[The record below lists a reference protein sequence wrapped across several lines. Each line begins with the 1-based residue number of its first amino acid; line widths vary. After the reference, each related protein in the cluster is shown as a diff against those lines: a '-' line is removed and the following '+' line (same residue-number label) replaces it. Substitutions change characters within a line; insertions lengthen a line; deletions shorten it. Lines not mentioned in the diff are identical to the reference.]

1 MQDYNNLH
9 VLLKRQLHSSH
20 IEDNN
25 RNNRAVV
32 VIKSQPY
39 LSGTDLPDKLAP
51 SGSLGC
57 KKSAPVSS
65 GPGGRH
71 QQNAPVWTQHHWP
84 TGVWNPDL
92 TGDQEL
98 NNLVSRD
105 SNFMSS
111 PQILQITDSTAHHQI
126 QSAHHKWSPVW
137 VNNNYE
143 WSCWFDLLWK
153 FIWTFKQFLHTL
165 VIVHFQWIQHL
176 LLPLLE
182 KLKKLTVF
190 CCQCSSELA
199 SNTIQL
205 VCYDF
210 QEVFI

>member
-1 MQDYNNLH
+1 MFFWNGSCTAAILRITT
-9 VLLKRQLHSSH
+9 VITELLLWLKVSRTCPGLIYQ
-20 IEDNN
+20 INW
-25 RNNRAVV
+25 
-32 VIKSQPY
+32 
-39 LSGTDLPDKLAP
+39 LPR
-51 SGSLGC
+51 SLGC

-71 QQNAPVWTQHHWP
+71 QQNAPVWTQHRWP

-98 NNLVSRD
+98 NNLVSHD
-105 SNFMSS
+105 SNFTSS

-137 VNNNYE
+137 VNNNYK

-165 VIVHFQWIQHL
+165 VIVHFHWIQHL

-182 KLKKLTVF
+182 KLK
-190 CCQCSSELA
+190 
-199 SNTIQL
+199 N
-205 VCYDF
+205 
-210 QEVFI
+210 